1 MSDQARRVAY
11 RRAAEVRANR
21 LKIDEGARAK
31 RLKRVLVVDDDPVA
45 RQVVTTIL
53 GGQGY
58 EVLARSEALGTVAV
72 ITRERPDI
80 VVLDV
85 NMPGLSGD
93 SLARLVNLKSGH
105 STRVILHSSQPLGE
119 LTKLAREVGA
129 LGCIEK
135 GDPRDF
141 LDEFEALLK

>member
-1 MSDQARRVAY
+1 MRSGCTAQHIAY
-11 RRAAEVRANR
+11 RLDAE
-21 LKIDEGARAK
+21 AK
-31 RLKRVLVVDDDPVA
+31 QLLRVLVVDDDAVA

-53 GGQGY
+53 SAQGY
-58 EVLARSEALGTVAV
+58 EVMVRTEALGTMAV
-72 ITRERPDI
+72 IVRERPDI

-93 SLARLVNLKSGH
+93 ALARLVSSKAGH
-105 STRVILHSSQPLGE
+105 IPRVILHSSQSKNE
-119 LTKLAREVGA
+119 LSKLAREAGA

-141 LDEFEALLK
+141 LEAFEALLGQGD